1 MLGLDVWFQTLRA
14 RANLGVLWGSES
26 AEMQSMLQ
34 QRFSCYGYLS
44 SVSSRYQQDLFCT
57 RAVVAA
63 EKPGCLG
70 LLSNYANGFLDLIFT
85 AMFGIVG
92 PFWSRKAPTVKV
104 FDF

>member
-1 MLGLDVWFQTLRA
+1 MDDNTL
-14 RANLGVLWGSES
+14 
-26 AEMQSMLQ
+26 Q
-34 QRFSCYGYLS
+34 FSCYGYLS